1 MRDPSFSNCTAMEVV
16 IDYEAVK
23 GIHNETVIKELA
35 LVANDVIRNSI
46 SKPRTTC
53 DHKVPLKTG

>member
-1 MRDPSFSNCTAMEVV
+1 MEVV